1 MRFGVI
7 LLVIWTILNLV
18 LTVRLV
24 VPGEEGATTVSPV
37 ATEGSAD
44 SRTPIQLPVEA
55 RDAVLAEM
63 RLMLGSVQ
71 GVIDGVAR
79 QDTAAIRTAAAASG
93 LVMAADPALEQVL
106 PQSFLLMGM
115 ATHQAFDSLA
125 ANASAGPAAAV
136 QRLADITGRCVACH
150 AVYRL
155 ELQ

>member
-1 MRFGVI
+1 MRPGVI
-7 LLVIWTILNLV
+7 LLALWTLLNIV

-24 VPGEEGATTVSPV
+24 LPGDEDPGPV
-37 ATEGSAD
+37 ATEVSAD
-44 SRTPIQLPVEA
+44 SRTPIQLPPEA

-79 QDTAAIRTAAAASG
+79 SDTTAIRRAAAASG

-106 PQSFLLMGM
+106 PQQFLLMGM

-125 ANASAGPAAAV
+125 ANASAGPTAAV
-136 QRLADITGRCVACH
+136 ERLADITGRCVACH

-155 ELQ
+155 GLQ